1 VDEIYEYGSG
11 VLKNEPTDPREAQRY
26 LEKTGVAFLVCNLGT
41 EHRATAAEVF
51 YHSDRAREIRDLVGP
66 RLVLHGTSSLKEED
80 LCRLAEDGIAKV
92 NIWTRV
98 EKSGGQA
105 LAQDTLSH
113 LSEIL
118 GQEEM
123 SHFRNKG
130 VITEDYYSSSQ
141 GRKPSLAYLTVA
153 HRRNEVWMP
162 TVVKV
167 MKSYFR
173 ALGYERLAD

>member
-1 VDEIYEYGSG
+1 M
-11 VLKNEPTDPREAQRY
+11 
-26 LEKTGVAFLVCNLGT
+26 VCNLGT
-41 EHRATAAEVF
+41 EHRATVAEVF
-51 YHSDRAREIRDLVGP
+51 YRADRAREIRDLVGP

-80 LCRLAEDGIAKV
+80 LYRLAEDGIAKV
-92 NIWTRV
+92 NIWTIV

-105 LAQDTLSH
+105 LAQDSLEH
-113 LSEIL
+113 LPEIL
-118 GQEEM
+118 AQEEM
-123 SHFRNKG
+123 SHFRDKG

-167 MKSYFR
+167 MESYFR
-173 ALGYERLAD
+173 AFGYKRLGG